1 MGIITGPLVAI
12 VIAAVVIFVLDVV
25 LFDKIPHTIQARYYD
40 LTTIPGAGIFLY
52 IRFHKEVNI
61 YKRENNL

>member
-1 MGIITGPLVAI
+1 MEVLAILIIVAI
-12 VIAAVVIFVLDVV
+12 TIFVLDVI
-25 LFDKIPHTIQARYYD
+25 LFDKIPHTIQSRYYD

-52 IRFHKEVNI
+52 IRFHKEVKL

>member
-1 MGIITGPLVAI
+1 MTITVTIIIVAI
-12 VIAAVVIFVLDVV
+12 IIFVLDVV

-52 IRFHKEVNI
+52 IRFHKEVKL